1 MRIVIEGAGE
11 VGSHLAK
18 MLSRGANE
26 ITVIDNDE
34 ERLQKLESTVDI
46 TTVTGQLSSLKYLRM
61 AGVDKADIF
70 ISVNPNTTQDVN
82 IVSALL
88 AKQLGCK
95 KVCARIDNEEYLS
108 YENKYLFT
116 DMGIDLM
123 FYPEKI
129 AATEIIDQLKHT
141 ASSDAMDFAHGKL
154 QMAVFKL
161 EEDSPLLDLKL
172 AEFTAALS
180 KDDLQFR
187 VVAVSRGNDTLMPR
201 YDMKFKYHDLIF
213 IITKR
218 EGMAPLMKFLGKS
231 NIEVNSVM
239 ILGGS
244 AIGKIVASD
253 ICNQVDSVKVIDKD
267 KDRCIELSEATD
279 NNVIFVNGDGRNS
292 DFLMEENIKDY
303 DAFVAVTGKDE
314 VNILACVVAKKFGV
328 SRTIAEV
335 ENIEYIRLAEEMG
348 VDAVI
353 NKKLLTV
360 GKIFKMTLSDK
371 VRFIKYMGGTNAE
384 VIEYIATP
392 GSAITKAPLKDLD
405 FPSEAIIGG
414 VIRGNSSIIAVGET
428 QIEAYDRVAVFA
440 LPEAVK
446 DVDRFFK

>member
-1 MRIVIEGAGE
+1 
-11 VGSHLAK
+11 
-18 MLSRGANE
+18 
-26 ITVIDNDE
+26 
-34 ERLQKLESTVDI
+34 
-46 TTVTGQLSSLKYLRM
+46 
-61 AGVDKADIF
+61 
-70 ISVNPNTTQDVN
+70 
-82 IVSALL
+82 
-88 AKQLGCK
+88 
-95 KVCARIDNEEYLS
+95 
-108 YENKYLFT
+108 
-116 DMGIDLM
+116 MGIDLM

-253 ICNQVDSVKVIDKD
+253 ICNQVD
-267 KDRCIELSEATD
+267 LSL
-279 NNVIFVNGDGRNS
+279 IH
-292 DFLMEENIKDY
+292 I
-303 DAFVAVTGKDE
+303 
-314 VNILACVVAKKFGV
+314 
-328 SRTIAEV
+328 
-335 ENIEYIRLAEEMG
+335 
-348 VDAVI
+348 
-353 NKKLLTV
+353 
-360 GKIFKMTLSDK
+360 
-371 VRFIKYMGGTNAE
+371 
-384 VIEYIATP
+384 
-392 GSAITKAPLKDLD
+392 
-405 FPSEAIIGG
+405 
-414 VIRGNSSIIAVGET
+414 
-428 QIEAYDRVAVFA
+428 
-440 LPEAVK
+440 
-446 DVDRFFK
+446 